1 MSGENAMPKINI
13 RIVIA
18 LVIMVAIVFFAYN
31 SVQSESYSG
40 NELTFN
46 TSGVIT
52 LVNNASDPAT
62 VRATSPRTFTVTT
75 TDTENR
81 TMRATREGTGRT
93 AIYAAEGTIAPG
105 TTELKVTRGGGV
117 DFNIQAAGGALSATV
132 AARDASGNRSIV
144 ITALVGCL
152 IILGYISFETQHIWL
167 KSARRMVVQRVRG
180 SKGGVSPSTA

>member
-1 MSGENAMPKINI
+1 
-13 RIVIA
+13 
-18 LVIMVAIVFFAYN
+18 
-31 SVQSESYSG
+31 
-40 NELTFN
+40 
-46 TSGVIT
+46 
-52 LVNNASDPAT
+52 
-62 VRATSPRTFTVTT
+62 
-75 TDTENR
+75 
-81 TMRATREGTGRT
+81 MRATREGTGRT

-105 TTELKVTRGGGV
+105 TTDLKVTRGGGV